1 MGGVSKQF
9 YFELNSSGVRFNHVE
24 CDYSGTDV
32 EKLVTGQT
40 TDQKDFYTQANHVRA
55 TVSMPTITNIPVN
68 SVIHYASLVLPV
80 DFNNTEY
87 YPLSNQIFVSIPNSL
102 TDPTLRYIAS
112 ATLDTI
118 NKGYAID
125 LRDHVQQVVLGKRLN
140 YNLVLSSQF
149 FTLSAERIHFFGPN
163 STAEK
168 PKLLIKYSSF

>member
-1 MGGVSKQF
+1 M
-9 YFELNSSGVRFNHVE
+9 
-24 CDYSGTDV
+24 
-32 EKLVTGQT
+32 
-40 TDQKDFYTQANHVRA
+40 
-55 TVSMPTITNIPVN
+55 
-68 SVIHYASLVLPV
+68 